1 MYQKTLRFSQ
11 QTPNHLPSELATLGN
26 KLREIDHPEKQT
38 LLESYQKVV
47 TYSRQR
53 VKIVNLMSDTLAQ
66 LRLDVKYLL
75 FDLEITQSERD
86 SAIAQLKELQ

>member
-1 MYQKTLRFSQ
+1 MYQKTLRFNQ
-11 QTPNHLPSELATLGN
+11 QTPEHLPIELVALGD
-26 KLREIDHPEKQT
+26 KLRAIKHPEQQN
-38 LLESYQKVV
+38 LLESYHKVV

-75 FDLEITQSERD
+75 FDLEVTQSERD

>member
-1 MYQKTLRFSQ
+1 MYQKTRRFNQ
-11 QTPNHLPSELATLGN
+11 QAPTNLPNELAALGTR
-26 KLREIDHPEKQT
+26 LREIDHPEKQS
-38 LLESYQKVV
+38 LLDSYQKVV

-66 LRLDVKYLL
+66 LRLDVKYLM

>member
-1 MYQKTLRFSQ
+1 MYQKTLRFNQ
-11 QTPNHLPSELATLGN
+11 QTPDHLPIELAALGN
-26 KLREIDHPEKQT
+26 RLQGLDHPDQQK
-38 LLESYQKVV
+38 LLDSYRKVV

-75 FDLEITQSERD
+75 FDLEVTQAERD